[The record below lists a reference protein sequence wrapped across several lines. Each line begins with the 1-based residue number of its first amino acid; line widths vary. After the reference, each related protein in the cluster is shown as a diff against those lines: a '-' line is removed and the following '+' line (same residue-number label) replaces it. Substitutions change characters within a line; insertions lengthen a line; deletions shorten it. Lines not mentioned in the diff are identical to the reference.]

1 MTAQPVSDQGPKTTY
16 NVHEAK
22 THFSELLARV
32 EHGERITIARA
43 GHPVAQLVAIAP
55 ARRQFGV
62 LDLPEIPDDFFF
74 APMTEEELASW
85 E

>member
-1 MTAQPVSDQGPKTTY
+1 MTVQPVPDLGSKTTY

-32 EHGERITIARA
+32 ERGERITIARA
-43 GHPVAQLVAIAP
+43 GNPVVQLVAIAP
-55 ARRQFGV
+55 ARRQFGF
-62 LDLPEIPDDFFF
+62 LDLPEIPDEFFF
-74 APMTEEELASW
+74 DPLTEEELAAW